1 MRTHR
6 RGFIFVAGAI
16 ALVLTACKDT
26 HTVRVNA
33 NKAVTI
39 DAKSATLSRRD
50 STRELGLGD
59 LRIATTDS
67 AIELALVGDSLV
79 AGFGASTREKIRKAT
94 DTSSVSGSGLGASI
108 ERIVKS
114 SVAGALDH
122 EMHIPL
128 SEISDVRYEDGLLVF
143 YDRNG
148 KRTHYFERDRGD
160 AHDSRFSEN
169 DANAFITVFK
179 SKTGRS

>member
-6 RGFIFVAGAI
+6 RGFALVAGAF
-16 ALVLTACKDT
+16 ALTLAACKDS
-26 HTVRVNA
+26 HTVR
-33 NKAVTI
+33 I
-39 DAKSATLSRRD
+39 DANNATLARRD
-50 STRELGLGD
+50 TSGGLGPGD

-67 AIELALVGDSLV
+67 AVELALVGDSLV
-79 AGFGASTREKIRKAT
+79 AGFGASTREQIRKAT
-94 DTSSVSGSGLGASI
+94 DTSTVSGSGLGPSI

-128 SEISDVRYEDGLLVF
+128 SDISEVHYEDGLLVF

-148 KRTHYFERDRGD
+148 KRTRFFEHDRHDRGD
-160 AHDSRFSEN
+160 SRESRFTES

>member
-6 RGFIFVAGAI
+6 QGLALVAGAF
-16 ALVLTACKDT
+16 ALVLAACKDT
-26 HTVRVNA
+26 HTVR
-33 NKAVTI
+33 I
-39 DAKSATLSRRD
+39 DANNATLARRD
-50 STRELGLGD
+50 TSQGLGPGD

-67 AIELALVGDSLV
+67 ALELALVGDSLV
-79 AGFGASTREKIRKAT
+79 AGFGASTRAQIRKAT

-122 EMHIPL
+122 EMHVPL
-128 SEISDVRYEDGLLVF
+128 SDISDVRYEDGLLVF

-148 KRTHYFERDRGD
+148 KRTHYFERDRHERAD
-160 AHDSRFSEN
+160 SKESRFSES
-169 DANAFITVFK
+169 DANAFITDFK

>member
-1 MRTHR
+1 MRTPR
-6 RGFIFVAGAI
+6 RGLTLAAGAFTF
-16 ALVLTACKDT
+16 VLAACKDT
-26 HTVRVNA
+26 HTVR
-33 NKAVTI
+33 I
-39 DAKSATLSRRD
+39 DANNATLTRRD
-50 STRELGLGD
+50 TTQGLGPGD

-79 AGFGASTREKIRKAT
+79 AGFGASTREQIRKAT
-94 DTSSVSGSGLGASI
+94 DTSTVSGTGFGASI

-122 EMHIPL
+122 EMHVPL
-128 SEISDVRYEDGLLVF
+128 SEISAVRYEDGLLVF

-148 KRTHYFERDRGD
+148 KRTHYFEHDRRDHGD
-160 AHDSRFSEN
+160 ARDSRFSES
-169 DANAFITVFK
+169 DAKAFITVFK